1 MRVKKVKKTHL
12 NREEPARYV
21 ARAKE
26 LQAAQVH
33 CPQSVLRMQSEGVR
47 VPSLNGND
55 RITIDGSVPSVPA
68 D

>member
-1 MRVKKVKKTHL
+1 MPAQAGGAGPVCGAGKGAPG
-12 NREEPARYV
+12 REV
-21 ARAKE
+21 N
-26 LQAAQVH
+26 